1 MTMPAGCENKE
12 AIVAYLYDEVDAI
25 ERSRIE
31 AHLAACGEC
40 RSEVN
45 ALRAVRIELP
55 AWAPPERDL
64 GFTIVDRADRAQT
77 AAPVR
82 RWAMPA
88 WGLAAAATLVLA
100 AAAAIANVEVSY
112 GAQGLSVRTGW
123 GRAVPAAADVAA
135 ERPVVAAEEPDWRA
149 ELTGLERR
157 LREEFAAKDT
167 AARPAATVTNES
179 DGVLRRVR
187 TLIGESETR
196 QQKELALRIAQ
207 VLRDFDRQRQ
217 TDLVRIQYGMGQL
230 ERSTAADR
238 EMVNHLVRV
247 SSQQPR

>member
-1 MTMPAGCENKE
+1 MTMPVGCQNKE
-12 AIVAYLYDEVDAI
+12 AIVAYLYDEIDAI

-31 AHLAACGEC
+31 AHLATCGDC
-40 RSEVN
+40 RAEVN

-64 GFTIVDRADRAQT
+64 GFAIVDRAQT
-77 AAPVR
+77 PAPAR
-82 RWAMPA
+82 RWVMPA

-112 GAQGLSVRTGW
+112 GGQGLTVRTGW
-123 GRAVPAAADVAA
+123 AKPVPPPTTTTATTHPVSAV
-135 ERPVVAAEEPDWRA
+135 EPDWRA
-149 ELTGLERR
+149 ELTSLERR
-157 LREEFAAKDT
+157 LRGEFAAKD
-167 AARPAATVTNES
+167 AGARPVQAAANES
-179 DGVLRRVR
+179 DDVLRRVR

-196 QQKELALRIAQ
+196 QQRELALRIAQ

-217 TDLVRIQYGMGQL
+217 TDLVRIQYGFGQL

-247 SSQQPR
+247 SSQQQR